1 MIKTRRRNK
10 KQYDAKRV
18 KTIFADGFCC
28 RCNEPALPDKMLCA
42 KHYDIARRSME
53 KVNRLN
59 QERRATA
66 NHVWRG
72 DNKICFQQRKSA
84 RAAATALGASK

>member
-18 KTIFADGFCC
+18 KTIFADGLCC
-28 RCNEPALPDKMLCA
+28 CCNEPVVPGKKVCA
-42 KHYDIARRSME
+42 KHYDIARRSIE

-59 QERRATA
+59 REREATA

-72 DNKICFQQRKSA
+72 DNKICFQQK
-84 RAAATALGASK
+84 K